1 MAKLL
6 VHVTAEQSPG
16 LKLCPVSPSE
26 LNFSV
31 SGYKKKEKLKGP
43 LLIVIVQRKKH
54 RIINWYVLKI

>member
-16 LKLCPVSPSE
+16 SKLCPASPE

-31 SGYKKKEKLKGP
+31 SGNKKKEKLKGP
-43 LLIVIVQRKKH
+43 LLIVIVQPKN
-54 RIINWYVLKI
+54 ID